1 MTRYRG
7 WIIVGFALA
16 SWIAF
21 LAICFGLYSAV
32 QALAGL

>member
-1 MTRYRG
+1 MPRG
-7 WIIVGFALA
+7 VAITLFALI

-32 QALAGL
+32 QALAGSG